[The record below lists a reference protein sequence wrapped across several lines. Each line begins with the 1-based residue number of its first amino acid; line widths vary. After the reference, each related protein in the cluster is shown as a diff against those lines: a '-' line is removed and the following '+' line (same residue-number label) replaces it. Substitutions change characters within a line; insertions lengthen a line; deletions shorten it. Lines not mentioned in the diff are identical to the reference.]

1 MGYHDPT
8 EFSVYSL
15 KKEAILFERIT
26 MQQHKQYSNVYQVS
40 TFMSKIGK
48 LQIISSGTSAVSQLI
63 PLILQ
68 SMFGLLFSSLL

>member
-1 MGYHDPT
+1 
-8 EFSVYSL
+8 
-15 KKEAILFERIT
+15 
-26 MQQHKQYSNVYQVS
+26 MQQHKQYSNVYQLS

>member
-1 MGYHDPT
+1 
-8 EFSVYSL
+8 
-15 KKEAILFERIT
+15 

-40 TFMSKIGK
+40 TFTSKIDK
-48 LQIISSGTSAVSQLI
+48 QQIISSGTGAVSQLI

>member
-1 MGYHDPT
+1 
-8 EFSVYSL
+8 
-15 KKEAILFERIT
+15 

-40 TFMSKIGK
+40 TIMSKIGK
-48 LQIISSGTSAVSQLI
+48 LQIISSGAGFVSQLT